1 MDELQHRLTKDGA
14 DMTMVSSGSA
24 SKIDNQSNRM
34 IPFML

>member
-1 MDELQHRLTKDGA
+1 MGGQLNLREHLQT
-14 DMTMVSSGSA
+14 SGSA